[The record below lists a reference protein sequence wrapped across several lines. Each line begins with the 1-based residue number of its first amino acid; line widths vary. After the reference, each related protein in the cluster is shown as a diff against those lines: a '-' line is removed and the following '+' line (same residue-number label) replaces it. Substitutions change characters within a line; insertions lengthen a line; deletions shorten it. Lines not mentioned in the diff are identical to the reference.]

1 MVWRDKPFRIPQ
13 DYCPCRPT
21 TILTG
26 SLKKRMECFCC
37 IFPMRQLLNPAW
49 HLPCWSSKAEHPELG
64 EQQHRVF
71 FGQPLKGKLQWERK
85 RKEARTWIIRG
96 GEEQHGNRKGITTVP
111 EQKGFPTGSPR
122 RATYACFNS
131 WNILLVS
138 QITNKITWG
147 GGKTDRW
154 KSNLLALVPTS
165 HTPPVAEPLAQLPW
179 LEHCKSPPNFLH
191 LLSPLQDQRPCYGY
205 NTSAWTLTWILHQLC
220 YFEAQFSFS
229 FMTWCKPRCFGFQKK
244 RSSVVCSTSSYL
256 PNISEPF

>member
-1 MVWRDKPFRIPQ
+1 MSSYHNFDRVI
-13 DYCPCRPT
+13 
-21 TILTG
+21 
-26 SLKKRMECFCC
+26 KKKDGVF
-37 IFPMRQLLNPAW
+37 LL
-49 HLPCWSSKAEHPELG
+49 HLPYETAFKSSLTPPLL
-64 EQQHRVF
+64 EQQGRASWARRAAAPCLLRAATKREIAV
-71 FGQPLKGKLQWERK
+71 GEEEERSK
-85 RKEARTWIIRG
+85 NLNYRG